1 MKIRVI
7 VFSLL
12 FLLVASICGAGTLED
27 VEIVAEGCGQ
37 DLDEA
42 LLDAKRTAIEQ
53 GIGTLL
59 VSQTEIENF
68 MLKKD
73 IVLTKTSGAV
83 RRYEQLGTRQDE
95 YGQCVSIRA
104 LVSMADIHDDLA
116 ALMILLESMARPRM
130 MVLIQG
136 EQAKAAETEIIDYL
150 SAKEFDIVD
159 PSMVATLQQRDADLV
174 RQAVAGDPVAAAK
187 IGADNGAEY
196 ILVGSV
202 DGGMQENDLLAGSGM
217 FSAQAQ
223 ISARIIN
230 CSTTRIVAAKNEH
243 AAMAHISKTA
253 ALQGAVLKTAQKLMD
268 TKLFET
274 IVSSFQNQVNNGQ
287 TIEVTVRGLGNYQLQ
302 KQVNSLIS
310 ASSGVQSANKRSF
323 SGGVLALTVMYRGT
337 VDGFCETLDG
347 QKVGDKKLAITDVIG
362 SRIVVVL
369 K

>member
-1 MKIRVI
+1 MKIKVI
-7 VFSLL
+7 VFSWLL
-12 FLLVASICGAGTLED
+12 LLVGSISWAGSIDD

-59 VSQTEIENF
+59 ISQSEIENF

-73 IVLTKTSGAV
+73 IVLTRTSGAV

-104 LVSMADIHDDLA
+104 LVSMADIREDLA
-116 ALMILLESMARPRM
+116 SLKILLESMARPRM

-136 EQAKAAETEIIDYL
+136 VQAKVAETEIIDYL
-150 SAKEFDIVD
+150 TAKEFDIVD

-174 RQAVAGDPVAAAK
+174 RQAVAGNPVAAAK
-187 IGADNGAEY
+187 IGVDNGAEY
-196 ILVGSV
+196 ILVGTA

-230 CSTTRIVAAKNEH
+230 CSTSRIVAAKNEH
-243 AAMAHISKTA
+243 SAVAHISKAA

-287 TIEVTVRGLGNYQLQ
+287 NIEITVRGLENYQLQ
-302 KQVNSLIS
+302 KQVNTLIS
-310 ASSGVQSANKRSF
+310 ASAGVQSANKRSF
-323 SGGVLALTVMYRGT
+323 SGGALAMTVMYRGT
-337 VDGFCETLDG
+337 VDGFCENLDS
-347 QKVGDKKLAITDVIG
+347 QKIGDKKLVITDVIG
-362 SRIVVVL
+362 SRIVMFL